1 MNHQLFYKELGR
13 MLYAIAAADG
23 VVSKAEVDVLHQ
35 VVLNELV
42 PAEAATDK
50 YGTDQAWITEFEF
63 DVLVDQQADPRG
75 EFDSFIAYLSQHR
88 KEVTPE
94 LRETIIGIAEK
105 VAGAFHGINRQELP
119 LLLALYRELQVC
131 PPQNQAVAPPD

>member
-13 MLYAIAAADG
+13 LLYAIAAVDG
-23 VVSKAEVDVLHQ
+23 RIAKAEVQRLHAI
-35 VVLNELV
+35 VAGELV
-42 PAEAATDK
+42 PAEPATDK

-63 DVLVDQQADPRG
+63 DVLADQGADPQG

-94 LRETIIGIAEK
+94 LQATILRWARA
-105 VAGAFHGINRQELP
+105 VAGSFHGTNKRELP
-119 LLLALYRELQVC
+119 MLQALEHELWSLTADR
-131 PPQNQAVAPPD
+131 P

>member
-23 VVSKAEVDVLHQ
+23 VVSKAEVAMLHE
-35 VVLNELV
+35 VVLTELV
-42 PAEAATDK
+42 PAEPATDI

-63 DVLVDQQADPRG
+63 DVLVDQQADPQG

-88 KEVTPE
+88 KEVGPE
-94 LRETIIGIAEK
+94 LRETILRVAKK
-105 VAGAFHGINRQELP
+105 VANAFHGVNRHELP
-119 LLLALYRELQVC
+119 FLSALHRELPV
-131 PPQNQAVAPPD
+131 